1 MTMLWQD
8 QVFLQLSKADSCLVH
23 YTNIVLIQFLVY
35 TLALYRWSKGIN
47 LAHNPPLIMGAPVQ
61 CALINE
67 SAHRSDM
74 VTHIIQV
81 YPLSV
86 EIRCRSFHDR
96 KHEGSVSPRMNEL
109 TTGEINSR
117 RP

>member
-1 MTMLWQD
+1 M
-8 QVFLQLSKADSCLVH
+8 H
-23 YTNIVLIQFLVY
+23 YTKIVLIQFLVY

-47 LAHNPPLIMGAPVQ
+47 LAHNHGGPCSMCP
-61 CALINE
+61 E